1 MKGCEVMNGI
11 ENKFAKFSNRLDKTL
26 GIKIFALISSV
37 LPLLFYVNSF
47 MFSINCQNLYGIPSK
62 YFSITMHDIM
72 PYAILFF
79 FIVVAFIYNY
89 FFYKNN
95 NLGNNLSSK
104 IFYLNGAIVPGLVFS
119 IIEFT
124 LFYIFSLKFNWIEN
138 FLTPLFVTVIYIVM
152 LIVSTFS
159 FVKIPDSISGHLKL
173 KKRIKKSTVFFS
185 VIIYA
190 SITISYIFLFFNATP
205 ISKSYETTTINNN
218 KYVIL
223 SEYESDYLVVKYDDT
238 NETTIFFTSE
248 YQLVNK
254 ENLNIKP
261 LSFPNI
267 EYK

>member
-1 MKGCEVMNGI
+1 
-11 ENKFAKFSNRLDKTL
+11 
-26 GIKIFALISSV
+26 
-37 LPLLFYVNSF
+37 
-47 MFSINCQNLYGIPSK
+47 
-62 YFSITMHDIM
+62 M

-104 IFYLNGAIVPGLVFS
+104 IFYLSGAIVPGLVFS